1 MPRAAAITPVLRYR
15 DAGKAALWLCEAFGF
30 HEHDRAQALDGG
42 VRFVSLRLGDSF
54 VVVRPVGNSPLDDL
68 MVQPDAIGGA
78 STQIC
83 YLTIPDAVDHHK
95 RAEAAGA
102 KIENEPQDD
111 GLGGRFYT
119 CRDLEDHLWSF
130 GTRTYGVAQEVAS
143 AFEPAELGP
152 SHASAAIAPPQ
163 GGGRT
168 RGWQSRLFRDIGI
181 AGASAVLVAGG
192 WIYYATYADST
203 LREVASTS
211 AATAARLGDALR
223 ELAHERSLRLAAET
237 ASKEAAAALAEERNA
252 AAELRRAVQRDR
264 TELAAMRKEKDE
276 AVLALKS
283 SGELL
288 RSHRLAREHAEAEL
302 AGAKAQIVEA
312 EAKRAKLASDHAPE
326 DRARLAKQEQDLLEA
341 KTALLAANKIID
353 ELRTRQLEPMLPDDG
368 NPLAENSPCLLS
380 VQGKVAF
387 GPKGPT
393 TWALTGLSS
402 LCRGAETSVEPG
414 KCFEELM
421 RGKVNWGAGTIWLP
435 SNALALCGGTLN
447 ARRTLDCFKRK
458 VASSESWPVAIRQC
472 RTSK

>member
-1 MPRAAAITPVLRYR
+1 MARAAAITPVLRYR
-15 DAGKAALWLCEAFGF
+15 DAGKAARWLCEAFGF

-42 VRFVSLRLGDSF
+42 VRFVSLRFGDSF
-54 VVVRPVGNSPLDDL
+54 VVVRPVGNSGLDDL
-68 MVQPDAIGGA
+68 MVQPEAIGGA

-83 YLTIPDAVDHHK
+83 YLTIPDAVDHRK

-102 KIENEPQDD
+102 KIETEPQDD

-143 AFEPAELGP
+143 AFEPAELSP

-181 AGASAVLVAGG
+181 AGASAVLVAGA
-192 WIYYATYADST
+192 WIYYATYAGST
-203 LREVASTS
+203 LREAASTS
-211 AATAARLGDALR
+211 AATAARLQDAVK
-223 ELAHERSLRLAAET
+223 ELAHERSLRLAAEA
-237 ASKEAAAALAEERNA
+237 ASKETAATLAEERNA
-252 AAELRRAVQRDR
+252 AAELQRAVQRAQ
-264 TELAAMRKEKDE
+264 TELAAMRKEKDR
-276 AVLALKS
+276 AVLTLKS
-283 SGELL
+283 SNGLL
-288 RSHRLAREHAEAEL
+288 RSHRLARERAEAEL
-302 AGAKAQIVEA
+302 AAAKAQIAEA
-312 EAKRAKLASDHAPE
+312 EAKLAKLASDHASE
-326 DRARLAKQEQDLLEA
+326 DRARLAKQEQELLEA
-341 KTALLAANKIID
+341 KTALLAANKMIE
-353 ELRTRQLEPMLPDDG
+353 ELRTRQLEPMVPDDS
-368 NPLAENSPCLLS
+368 NPVAENAPCLLA

-387 GPKGPT
+387 GLKGPT
-393 TWALTGLSS
+393 TWPPAGLSR

-421 RGKVNWGAGTIWLP
+421 RGKVSWGAGTTWLP

-447 ARRTLDCFKRK
+447 ARRTLDCFKRE
-458 VASSESWPVAIRQC
+458 VASSQSWQIAIRQC